1 VNRLDAFA
9 GFAPVIP
16 RRAHRSAVLI
26 VERDQLAAMARVT
39 APADVVDIF
48 EAARARAMAARQRI
62 QPGRVEVR
70 S

>member
-1 VNRLDAFA
+1 MSFG

-39 APADVVDIF
+39 APAEVVDIF
-48 EAARARAMAARQRI
+48 AAARAKAMGPRLRMR
-62 QPGRVEVR
+62 PGRVEVR